1 MIVELVNTMSS
12 RDECVYQKFAVTNA
26 VPKNTFSRA
35 RYEKEK
41 FQSPSQRKS
50 QSINGRFP

>member
-12 RDECVYQKFAVTNA
+12 RDECVYQKFA